1 MVFAMAAAEAGAG
14 ERAPDRTRPAFAD
27 RSPVDLL
34 RIRKRP
40 SAALV
45 LGAIPAAQPTAA
57 SKSLEESMAWES
69 MAVRQ
74 EQKTRAAP
82 LRATGALEA
91 VETAEPIEVV

>member
-45 LGAIPAAQPTAA
+45 LGAIRAARRTA
-57 SKSLEESMAWES
+57 SKSMAESMAWDSIGVHPDRE
-69 MAVRQ
+69 
-74 EQKTRAAP
+74 TRAAP